1 MAKSKKKGH
10 VAIPF
15 LLAFLLGI
23 LGIGGIAMY
32 LFNQI
37 SSKNDTR
44 QMVSS
49 VNKPTE
55 EDNMTLMFVL
65 DEPKDACPVTFLA
78 VRVLP
83 AEKKMI
89 LISLPSNMLAM
100 VDDRQDTLTN
110 FYRTSGI
117 QGVITAVQNEAGI
130 YPDRYMILNSESFQ
144 KICNIFA
151 GVNYQIPLGTQGFA
165 DSSEPQYLGPA
176 QIEKLVT
183 NPFFEGGESERSAVV
198 SDVISEM
205 INQTDYDR
213 IVASM
218 DSNFRTLINMMTTD
232 ISSIDYSN
240 EKAALK
246 FMYTYGSRICT
257 FRLATGNTS
266 EDNLFILSSD
276 FQESI
281 SDYFSNRTEH
291 EPAKRENYIP
301 PEIPT
306 TEEST
311 TEQLPTNQDGQP
323 VQPAT
328 DENGEIIPW
337 DDENQDDED
346 QNQDDEEYQDND
358 ENQDIPDEPVPDYPE
373 EAPQTEAP
381 SETIPLQNLSPDVP
395 VNQ

>member
-15 LLAFLLGI
+15 LVAFLLGI

-37 SSKNDTR
+37 SAKNDTR

-83 AEKKMI
+83 LEKKMI

-151 GVNYQIPLGTQGFA
+151 GVNYQVPLGTQGFT

-176 QIEKLVT
+176 QIEKLIT
-183 NPFFEGGESERSAVV
+183 NPFYEAGESERSAVV

-213 IVASM
+213 IVSSM

-232 ISSIDYSN
+232 VSSIDYSN
-240 EKAALK
+240 EKSALK

-266 EDNLFILSSD
+266 EDNIFILSND

-306 TEEST
+306 TEEPT
-311 TEQLPTNQDGQP
+311 TEQNLPTNQDGQP
-323 VQPAT
+323 VEPAT

-337 DDENQDDED
+337 EEENADENQD
-346 QNQDDEEYQDND
+346 NQENPE
-358 ENQDIPDEPVPDYPE
+358 ENQALPDEPVPDYPE
-373 EAPQTEAP
+373 EAPTTEAP
-381 SETIPLQNLSPDVP
+381 SETIPPQNLSPDVP

>member
-37 SSKNDTR
+37 SAKNDTR
-44 QMVSS
+44 QMVSN

-65 DEPKDACPVTFLA
+65 DEPKDACPVTFLTI
-78 VRVLP
+78 RVLP
-83 AEKKMI
+83 LEKKMI

-151 GVNYQIPLGTQGFA
+151 GVNYQVPLGTQGFT
-165 DSSEPQYLGPA
+165 DSSEPQNLGPA
-176 QIEKLVT
+176 QIEKLIT
-183 NPFFEGGESERSAVV
+183 NPFFEAGESERSAVV

-213 IVASM
+213 IVSSM

-232 ISSIDYSN
+232 VSSIDYSN
-240 EKAALK
+240 EKSALK

-257 FRLATGNTS
+257 FRLATGSTS
-266 EDNLFILSSD
+266 EDNVFILSND

-301 PEIPT
+301 PEITT
-306 TEEST
+306 TEEPT

-328 DENGEIIPW
+328 DENGEVIPW
-337 DDENQDDED
+337 EEINHEDNEDNEEDENQ
-346 QNQDDEEYQDND
+346 
-358 ENQDIPDEPVPDYPE
+358 ENLPDEPVPDYPE
-373 EAPQTEAP
+373 EAPATEAV
-381 SETIPLQNLSPDVP
+381 SETIPPQNLSPDVP